1 MIRRGP
7 LNVRVAQRIAA
18 LVFALTLRPALARA
32 QESTAKRHVAD
43 AERLLEQLDLSNTN
57 YEHGVGSIT
66 WTGTVAS
73 HTDCSGFID
82 QLLMH
87 DDGYNPEQFKRWF
100 GIRRPTAAT
109 YHDAIASAHGFTQVG
124 TVPEL
129 QIGDVIAIK
138 YFNRR
143 DNTGHIMLVVGKP
156 KRVNSSPPI
165 VEGTTQWDID
175 IIDSSESGHGPT
187 DTRHK
192 HGADG
197 KDHDG
202 LGRGIFRVYT
212 NGKGEIAG
220 FTWSTLKISK
230 FVSPDAEHLIM
241 GRFVP
246 GFAP

>member
-1 MIRRGP
+1 MTRRHRVNIRVSPRT
-7 LNVRVAQRIAA
+7 A
-18 LVFALTLRPALARA
+18 TLIITLSLLPTPTHT
-32 QESTAKRHVAD
+32 QEPTSKRHVAD
-43 AERLLEQLDLSNTN
+43 AERLVQQLDLSNTN

-87 DDGYNPEQFKRWF
+87 DDGYTSEQFKRWF

-109 YHDAIASAHGFTQVG
+109 YHDAIASAHGFTRVL

-129 QIGDVIAIK
+129 QLGDVIAIK
-138 YFNRR
+138 YLTRH

-156 KRVNSSPPI
+156 KRVASTVPR
-165 VEGTTQWDID
+165 VDGTTQWEIE

-192 HGADG
+192 RGADG

-212 NGKGEIAG
+212 FDTGEIAG
-220 FTWSTLKISK
+220 FTWSTIKSSK
-230 FVSPDAEHLIM
+230 FVSPDAEHVLM
-241 GRFVP
+241 GRFMP